1 MTESL
6 EKLWREAVE
15 WNELR
20 RAREEGECKAIF
32 HCITLYL
39 KEEYGSDGKDMIPR
53 VKLLTKYDSLIRF
66 YILLIRAGCLRD
78 AVRHLPTLPAEAT

>member
-1 MTESL
+1 MTETL
-6 EKLWREAVE
+6 EELWREAVE

-20 RAREEGECKAIF
+20 RAREEGERKAIF

-39 KEEYGSDGKDMIPR
+39 EEEYGSDGKDMIPR
-53 VKLLTKYDSLIRF
+53 VKFLTRYDSLLRF

-78 AVRHLPTLPAEAT
+78 AVRYLPTLPAEAT